1 MGAEQTSDATK
12 RTTAQI
18 GRCGEILVQYRL
30 LKYGVESA
38 PMTTDSGIDLVAYAP
53 EMKRAITIQ
62 VKANLQPKPAGGRG
76 MLALDWWIP
85 EASPAELIALV
96 NLDLDCVWLFSHE
109 ELTSLAQQ
117 RSGGTLHFYFYTDP
131 SARPKSI
138 GRLAAEFDTY
148 KLEHRVHRI
157 FCLNGGQPES
167 LPLVRRSN
175 AGSSTARGP
184 DRNTAR
190 HRRRDG

>member
-1 MGAEQTSDATK
+1 MGAEPTSDAIK

-30 LKYGVESA
+30 LRYGVESA
-38 PMTTDSGIDLVAYAP
+38 PMTTDYGIDLVAYAP
-53 EMKRAITIQ
+53 EMKRAVTIQ

-96 NLDLDCVWLFSHE
+96 NLNLDCVWLFSHQ
-109 ELTSLAQQ
+109 ELMGLAQQ
-117 RSGGTLHFYFYTDP
+117 RSGGMLHFYFYTDP
-131 SARPKSI
+131 GARPKSV

-148 KLEHRVHRI
+148 KLEHCVHRI
-157 FCLNGGQPES
+157 FCLNGGKPES
-167 LPLVRRSN
+167 SPPVRRSN
-175 AGSSTARGP
+175 AGSSTAGGP
-184 DRNTAR
+184 TRNAAR
-190 HRRRDG
+190 HLRHDG